1 MNFKV
6 RFRNKTFWL
15 TVIPAII
22 TVIYAV
28 LSLLDIVPKVAEE
41 MAVKAFYAIISM
53 LSVLGVLIDPTTK
66 GIGDSERA
74 MTYEKPFSDE
84 VYENDDN
91 QL

>member
-1 MNFKV
+1 MNFRV

-28 LSLLDIVPKVAEE
+28 LSLLDIVPRVAEE

-74 MTYEKPFSDE
+74 LTYDKPNED
-84 VYENDDN
+84 
-91 QL
+91 